1 MWFALQA
8 FRIERG
14 EYMQRDIPTTY
25 SPPGMLDWPCGAER
39 LPNGNTLIT
48 DAGYWSG
55 LGSELLEVDSV
66 GRIVWE
72 CSPELIFAH
81 SAKILRNGNILVSDT
96 GKDRVL
102 ELDRKGNVIWSSEEW
117 SGGTGRLSDGSN
129 LWYPNDA
136 EETGEGRILVSDR
149 NNNRMVE
156 VDTDGRIVWL
166 YDKLKHCHDADRL
179 SNGNTMVASS
189 DENRVLEIDPNGK
202 TAWSYGDG
210 SPEML
215 NWPRDADRLEN
226 GNTLITDSKNG
237 RIIEVDKSGQIVW
250 SFNLGYF
257 GMPYE
262 ADRLSNGNTL
272 ISIQQRRQVIEVDP
286 SGSIVWGFRNYV
298 QGHIQEHL
306 KNGDFALE
314 AYPEA
319 GYPANWAKCPLLCEG
334 ETPNLFWDSKLRFSG
349 THSIGMEYY
358 GTGSVWWQQTIRI
371 TPGILYKLTD
381 TVKTVGLDGFA
392 QTQVAFLDRM
402 GGFFTPAEL
411 LPHTKPR
418 KGNNDWNTDSIEIT
432 AFDQATAADIRCIVM
447 GKGKAWFDNVSFE
460 ELPWG

>member
-1 MWFALQA
+1 
-8 FRIERG
+8 
-14 EYMQRDIPTTY
+14 MQREIPTTY
-25 SPPGMLDWPCGAER
+25 SPPGMLDWPCGVER
-39 LPNGNTLIT
+39 LPNGNTMIT

-72 CSPELIFAH
+72 CRAGLIFAH
-81 SAKILRNGNILVSDT
+81 SAKVLRNGNILVSDT

-102 ELDRKGNVIWSSEEW
+102 ELDRKGSVVWSSEEW
-117 SGGTGRLSDGSN
+117 SGGTGRLSDGSH

-136 EETGEGRILVSDR
+136 EETSEGKILISDR

-156 VDTDGRIVWL
+156 VDTDGEIVWL

-179 SNGNTMVASS
+179 PNGNTMVASS
-189 DENRVLEIDPNGK
+189 DENKVLEIDPDGK
-202 TAWSYGDG
+202 TVWSYGDG
-210 SPEML
+210 SSEML

-226 GNTLITDSKNG
+226 GNTLIADSKNG
-237 RIIEVDKSGQIVW
+237 RIIEVDKDGQIVW

-272 ISIQQRRQVIEVDP
+272 ILIQQRRQVIEVDP
-286 SGSIVWGFRNYV
+286 SGNIVWAFRNYV

-306 KNGDFALE
+306 KNGDFELE
-314 AYPEA
+314 AYPGA
-319 GYPANWAKCPLLCEG
+319 GYPAHWAKCPLLCEG
-334 ETPNLFWDSKLRFSG
+334 ETPNLFWDSKLHFSEN
-349 THSIGMEYY
+349 HSIGLEYY
-358 GTGSVWWQQTIRI
+358 GTGSVWWQQTIRV
-371 TPGILYKLTD
+371 TPGKLYRLTD
-381 TVKTVGLDGFA
+381 TVKTVGVDGFA

-418 KGNNDWNTDSIEIT
+418 KGDSDWNSDTIELRVLEE
-432 AFDQATAADIRCIVM
+432 ATAADIRCIVI
-447 GKGKAWFDNVSFE
+447 GKGKAWFDSVSFE

>member
-1 MWFALQA
+1 
-8 FRIERG
+8 
-14 EYMQRDIPTTY
+14 MQKEIPTTY
-25 SPPGMLDWPCGAER
+25 SPPGMLDWPCGVER
-39 LPNGNTLIT
+39 LPNGNTMIT
-48 DAGYWSG
+48 DAGYWSSI
-55 LGSELLEVDSV
+55 GSELLEVDSV

-72 CSPELIFAH
+72 CSAGLIFAH
-81 SAKILRNGNILVSDT
+81 SAKVLKNGNILVSDT

-102 ELDRKGNVIWSSEEW
+102 ELDRKGSVVWSSEEW
-117 SGGTGRLSDGSN
+117 SGGTGRLSDGSH

-136 EETGEGRILVSDR
+136 EETTEGRILISDR
-149 NNNRMVE
+149 NNDRMVE
-156 VDTDGRIVWL
+156 VDREGNIIWL

-179 SNGNTMVASS
+179 PNGNTIVSSS
-189 DENRVLEIDPNGK
+189 DENKVFEIDSKGNVV
-202 TAWSYGDG
+202 WSYGDG

-226 GNTLITDSKNG
+226 GNTLITDSKNS
-237 RIIEVDKSGQIVW
+237 RVIEVNKDGKIVW
-250 SFNLGYF
+250 SFDLGYF

-262 ADRLSNGNTL
+262 ADRLPNGNTL
-272 ISIQQRRQVIEVDP
+272 ISIQQHRQVIEVDP
-286 SGSIVWGFRNYV
+286 SGSVVWGFRNYV

-306 KNGDFALE
+306 KNGDFELE
-314 AYPEA
+314 ANRGA
-319 GYPANWAKCPLLCEG
+319 GYPANWARCTLLCEG
-334 ETPNLFWDSKLRFSG
+334 ETPNLFWDSKIRFSG
-349 THSIGMEYY
+349 KHSVAVEYY

-371 TPGILYKLTD
+371 TPGKLYKLTD
-381 TVKTVGLDGFA
+381 TVKTVDLDGFA

-402 GGFFTPAEL
+402 GGFFTYVDA

-418 KGNNDWNTDSIEIT
+418 KGNNEWNRDSIEIR